1 MRNKWT
7 EEKLNMA
14 LKQDRVADKE
24 INDATQSVSVQEVMR
39 NIERV
44 RKSRQK
50 KYPKYT
56 QVYLAGKAGISR
68 ATYMSY
74 LCGYSDNLK
83 LKTLMNIVHELQ
95 CDIADV
101 VKRGDAES
109 DLGNSR

>member
-14 LKQDRVADKE
+14 LKQDRVAEKE

-39 NIERV
+39 NIERM

-56 QVYLAGKAGISR
+56 QIYLAGKAGISR
-68 ATYMSY
+68 ATYMSF
-74 LCGYSDNLK
+74 LSGYSDNLR
-83 LKTLMNIVHELQ
+83 LKTLMNIVDELQ
-95 CDIADV
+95 CDITDV
-101 VKRGDAES
+101 IKRGDTEE
-109 DLGNSR
+109 

>member
-1 MRNKWT
+1 MRKKWT
-7 EEKLNMA
+7 DQKLNKE
-14 LKQDRVADKE
+14 LKQDRVAEKE

-50 KYPKYT
+50 KYPKCT

-74 LCGYSDNLK
+74 LSGYSDGIK

-95 CDIADV
+95 CDIVDV
-101 VKRGDAES
+101 VKRGDAEE
-109 DLGNSR
+109 

>member
-14 LKQDRVADKE
+14 LKQDCVANKE
-24 INDATQSVSVQEVMR
+24 INDATQFVSVQEVMR

-50 KYPKYT
+50 KYSKYT
-56 QVYLAGKAGISR
+56 QIYLAGKAGISR

-74 LCGYSDNLK
+74 LSGYSDNLK
-83 LKTLMNIVHELQ
+83 LKTVLNIAHELQ
-95 CDIADV
+95 CNIADLV
-101 VKRGDAES
+101 EKGDAEE
-109 DLGNSR
+109 

>member
-24 INDATQSVSVQEVMR
+24 INDATQFVSEQEVMR

-44 RKSRQK
+44 RKKKKK
-50 KYPKYT
+50 KYSKYT
-56 QVYLAGKAGISR
+56 QIYLAGKAGISR
-68 ATYMSY
+68 AAYMSY
-74 LCGYSDNLK
+74 LRGDSDNLR

-109 DLGNSR
+109 DPGNSR

>member
-24 INDATQSVSVQEVMR
+24 INDATQFVSVQEVMR

-50 KYPKYT
+50 KYSKYT
-56 QVYLAGKAGISR
+56 QIYLAGKAGISR
-68 ATYMSY
+68 AAYMSY
-74 LCGYSDNLK
+74 LRGDSDNLR
-83 LKTLMNIVHELQ
+83 LKTLMNIVTVDKLPE
-95 CDIADV
+95 
-101 VKRGDAES
+101 
-109 DLGNSR
+109 

>member
-1 MRNKWT
+1 
-7 EEKLNMA
+7 MA

-24 INDATQSVSVQEVMR
+24 INDATQSVSIKEVMR

-74 LCGYSDNLK
+74 LSGYSDGIK
-83 LKTLMNIVHELQ
+83 LKTLMNIVDALQ
-95 CDIADV
+95 CDITDV
-101 VKRGDAES
+101 IKKG
-109 DLGNSR
+109 GCGK